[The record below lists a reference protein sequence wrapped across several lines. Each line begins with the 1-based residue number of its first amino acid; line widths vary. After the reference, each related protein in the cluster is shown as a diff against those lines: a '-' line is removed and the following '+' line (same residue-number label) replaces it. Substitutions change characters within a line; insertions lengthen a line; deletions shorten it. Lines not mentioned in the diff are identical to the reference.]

1 MSNRRFKKVPFM
13 KKVRFNFFIKQ
24 FLHTFCQ
31 KQTFCYSTTF
41 FESLTKITIKVQL
54 F

>member
-1 MSNRRFKKVPFM
+1 MSNRRFKKGCFL
-13 KKVRFNFFIKQ
+13 KNVRFYFFIKL

-31 KQTFCYSTTF
+31 KQTFLLSDH
-41 FESLTKITIKVQL
+41 L